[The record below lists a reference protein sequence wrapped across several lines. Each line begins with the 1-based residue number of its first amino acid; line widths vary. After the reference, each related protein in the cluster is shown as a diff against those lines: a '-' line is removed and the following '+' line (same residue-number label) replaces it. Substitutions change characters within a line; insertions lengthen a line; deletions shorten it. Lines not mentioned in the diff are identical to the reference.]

1 MIELTLPPEAFKLRM
16 REFFR
21 KRTEC
26 RVIKLSR
33 NDHIYASGQRDPMV
47 YFIESGR
54 VKLLLPS
61 LEGKECLLAIR
72 NSGDIFGELCL
83 SGQSTRMET
92 AVAMRDTT
100 LKQMTHCSFIMGLK
114 QELLLEGLVQYLAV
128 RISEQQEITLAMA
141 TANSEKRLAKTLL
154 YLSRCLGREDSN
166 GIHIEQRFSHFELS
180 KMVGTTRPRIGIFL
194 KKFRALGLVRLT
206 EQQCLVVEQERLAEY
221 LERGVFAGNSADNG
235 GGLSPIMADAEL

>member
-33 NDHIYASGQRDPMV
+33 NDHIYSSGQRDPMV

-61 LEGKECLLAIR
+61 SEGKECLLAIR

-83 SGQSTRMET
+83 SGQSTRLET
-92 AVAMRDTT
+92 AIAMRETT
-100 LKQMTHCSFIMGLK
+100 IKQMPHCSFIPL
-114 QELLLEGLVQYLAV
+114 
-128 RISEQQEITLAMA
+128 R
-141 TANSEKRLAKTLL
+141 
-154 YLSRCLGREDSN
+154 
-166 GIHIEQRFSHFELS
+166 
-180 KMVGTTRPRIGIFL
+180 
-194 KKFRALGLVRLT
+194 
-206 EQQCLVVEQERLAEY
+206 
-221 LERGVFAGNSADNG
+221 
-235 GGLSPIMADAEL
+235 